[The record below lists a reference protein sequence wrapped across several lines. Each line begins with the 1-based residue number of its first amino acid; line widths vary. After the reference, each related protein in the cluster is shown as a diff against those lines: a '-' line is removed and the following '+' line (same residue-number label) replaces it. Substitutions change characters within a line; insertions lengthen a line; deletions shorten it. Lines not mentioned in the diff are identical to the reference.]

1 MAQSQQFLEV
11 SGNTIWL
18 GSREVARITLPESTS
33 FFDEVVDMVNNSNTS
48 VLEKENEEAI
58 EGLQEIHQ
66 KECEGLEE
74 TINEKDQ
81 EISDLESEISDLE
94 NTVAELKGQIAE
106 IQTEAGVAEKVQE
119 MEECILELQKQN
131 TELLVELQKWL
142 PKKKRKYTKRTIY
155 RD

>member
-1 MAQSQQFLEV
+1 MVQSQQFLEV

-18 GSREVARITLPESTS
+18 GSREVAHITLPESTS

-48 VLEKENEEAI
+48 VFEKQQEEALEDI
-58 EGLQEIHQ
+58 QKTHQ
-66 KECEGLEE
+66 QECEGLEE

-81 EISDLESEISDLE
+81 EISDLESEVSDLE

-119 MEECILELQKQN
+119 MEERILGLTKQN
-131 TELLVELQKWL
+131 SQLLIDLQKWL
-142 PKKKRKYTKRTIY
+142 PKKKCKYTKRTIY

>member
-11 SGNTIWL
+11 SGNTIWI

-33 FFDEVVDMVNNSNTS
+33 FFDEVVDMVNNSNTAA
-48 VLEKENEEAI
+48 LEEAHEEALEDI
-58 EGLQEIHQ
+58 QTTHQ
-66 KECEGLEE
+66 QECEGLEE

-81 EISDLESEISDLE
+81 EISDLEYEVYDLE

-106 IQTEAGVAEKVQE
+106 IQTEAGVAEKVKE
-119 MEECILELQKQN
+119 MEERILGLQKQN

-142 PKKKRKYTKRTIY
+142 PKTKRKYTKRTIY